1 MLKLK
6 RTYDPADSQDG
17 YRVLVDRLWPRGI
30 SKEKTKVDLWMKEIA
45 PSDALRKWFGHDP
58 ERWTEFQARYRK
70 ELQKKSELVKEIRQL
85 DRKLP
90 CGNTLLYSAKD
101 ELHNQAVALLAF
113 LKKRN

>member
-17 YRVLVDRLWPRGI
+17 YRVLVDRLWPRGLT
-30 SKEKTKVDLWMKEIA
+30 KEKAKVDLWMKEIA
-45 PSDALRKWFGHDP
+45 PSDALRKWFGHEP

-70 ELQKKSELVKEIRQL
+70 ELQKKSELIKEVRQL
-85 DRKLP
+85 DKKYP
-90 CGNTLLYSAKD
+90 TVTLLFSAKD

-113 LKKRN
+113 LKKHT